1 MKKVLF
7 TLIAVSLLMSSCG
20 SYESTGAYTGA
31 QFGNVLG
38 SAIGGLT
45 GGWRGHEIGAI
56 AGTVAG
62 AATGAAIGAAADRKQ
77 ERKYQERISA
87 RMPKQQ
93 QQQTSQYDADDS
105 GFDPQMRGDD
115 RITFSDA
122 ESFNPTGALIIRRA
136 SIVEQ
141 VADNIVSRG
150 EQCKV
155 VFEIANTSS
164 QPVYD
169 VIPLVDERTGNKH
182 IHISPSTRV
191 ESIAPHQ
198 AIRYTAMLVAD
209 NRLKDGSIRV
219 RVRVA
224 QSDRIVDSETRNFTL
239 RTSKR
244 PIR

>member
-77 ERKYQERISA
+77 ERKYQERIGA

-93 QQQTSQYDADDS
+93 QQQTPQYDADDS

-169 VIPLVDERTGNKH
+169 VIPLVDERTTSTSTSRPARAWRA
-182 IHISPSTRV
+182 SPPIRPS
-191 ESIAPHQ
+191 
-198 AIRYTAMLVAD
+198 AIRPC
-209 NRLKDGSIRV
+209 SW
-219 RVRVA
+219 
-224 QSDRIVDSETRNFTL
+224 
-239 RTSKR
+239 
-244 PIR
+244 PITG

>member
-7 TLIAVSLLMSSCG
+7 TLIAACLLMSSCG

-45 GGWRGHEIGAI
+45 GGWRGHEIGSI
-56 AGTVAG
+56 IGTVGG
-62 AATGAAIGAAADRKQ
+62 AAAGAAIGAAADRKQ
-77 ERKYQERISA
+77 EQKYQQRVNS

-93 QQQTSQYDADDS
+93 QTPQYDADDS

-115 RITFSDA
+115 RISFFSDNA
-122 ESFNPTGALIIRRA
+122 SDALIVRNA
-136 SIVEQ
+136 SIVEEVPDQ
-141 VADNIVSRG
+141 RITRG
-150 EQCKV
+150 ERCKV
-155 VFEIANTSS
+155 VFEITNISDH
-164 QPVYD
+164 PVYD
-169 VIPLVDERTGNKH
+169 VIPLVQERTGNKH

-191 ESIAPHQ
+191 ESIAPHST
-198 AIRYTAMLVAD
+198 IRYTASLFAD
-209 NRLKDGSIRV
+209 NRLREGQAKV
-219 RVRVA
+219 VVQVA
-224 QSDRIVDSETRNFTL
+224 QSDRIIDSTTRVFNV